1 MPKVINKPANGP
13 KPANPRQSAFAKL
26 RIEGLTHAEAYRA
39 IYNPSARQKSASEM
53 GCRLEALPA
62 VKAEM
67 DRLREKSARKTLLS
81 LNDRLSI
88 LADIAQSDGS
98 TPAAR
103 NAKARAIE
111 VYSRISGDQ
120 APDRHEHT
128 GPGGAAIPVAAAV
141 TGNVTA
147 AVVRVPVRERIRLLK
162 EAQARDKAAQ
172 EARVL

>member
-1 MPKVINKPANGP
+1 MPATRNKPAKAP
-13 KPANPRQSAFAKL
+13 RPANARQSAFAKL
-26 RIEGLTHAEAYRA
+26 RVEGLTHAEAYRA
-39 IYNPSARQKSASEM
+39 IYNPSARQKSASEA
-53 GCRLEALPA
+53 GCRLEAMPA

-67 DRLREKSARKTLLS
+67 NRLREKSARKTLLS

-128 GPGGAAIPVAAAV
+128 GPGGAAIPVAAEV

-147 AVVRVPVRERIRLLK
+147 AVVRLPVRERVRLLK
-162 EAQARDKAAQ
+162 EAREREKAERAP
-172 EARVL
+172 